1 MRDRTARRIFCCRRY
16 PPADLPRPGHDGT
29 RPPRGRIPWARG
41 SAVAL
46 SRASAA
52 AGISALSGNG
62 RRPSRTSCAWR
73 KACMSRSAN
82 WSRWT
87 RRTGRRR
94 RERRSPGEAR
104 FRAGLRHL
112 AVARQRRAPPR
123 PAVRARSSSPS
134 SVARWTL
141 ARSVTSRRGDG
152 LCRRPRACTTAGDAE
167 IIWLSPPGSGAPTDA
182 AEALLSL
189 RAPVPRRSARRYLPD

>member
-112 AVARQRRAPPR
+112 AVARQLRAQAHDAVVERRRARPAAAGR

-152 LCRRPRACTTAGDAE
+152 LCRRP
-167 IIWLSPPGSGAPTDA
+167 AP
-182 AEALLSL
+182 
-189 RAPVPRRSARRYLPD
+189 ARRPATRKSSG